1 MNVLYSAKKNWVHY
15 LSRPFDLFGASVWH
29 AWYASAR
36 TKEIFSATMPNV
48 LFVEEHPGVMRQYRI
63 RSEWNRFD
71 RVIEETVL
79 QKPAR
84 CQKLLEQGMKLNLRA
99 KRILRKGP
107 SSFSTLEQ
115 SIDFLIELAL
125 CATVLPFRS
134 YRYYVQ
140 NSAENTR
147 LLKLSEALRARSYYP
162 EIFIK
167 IVVPLARLRLRNQ
180 EKTFGKNILHVV
192 TLQELLSG
200 KILYLHGRVRAYKE
214 KKRVVYQNLSGTET
228 ISWVKDIVPVLA
240 ELEHRPHPKRGNN
253 FILHGQS
260 AFPGVVR
267 GKARIVLQAD
277 PTGIVFR
284 KGEILITLNSTPAL
298 MPLLRKCGAIVSDEG
313 GLSCHAAIVA
323 RELKK
328 PCVMGTKTATSL
340 LRDGDDI
347 EVDANNGIVKKLSF
361 LKQPR

>member
-1 MNVLYSAKKNWVHY
+1 MNVLYNARKNWVHY
-15 LSRPFDLFGASVWH
+15 LSRPFDLFGASLWH
-29 AWYASAR
+29 AWYATR
-36 TKEIFSATMPNV
+36 QTQEIFSATMPNV

-63 RSEWNRFD
+63 RPEWKRFD

-147 LLKLSEALRARSYYP
+147 LLKLSEHLRGHSYYP
-162 EIFIK
+162 QIFRK
-167 IVVPLARLRLRNQ
+167 ILVPLAQQRLR
-180 EKTFGKNILHVV
+180 EHKNIFGPDPLHVV

-200 KILYLHGRVRAYKE
+200 KIPDLDGRVRAYKE
-214 KKRVVYQNLSGTET
+214 KKRAIYQNLSGTET

-240 ELEHRPHPKRGNN
+240 ALEHFPHPRRGNN

-267 GKARIVLQAD
+267 AKARIVLQAD

-298 MPLLRKCGAIVSDEG
+298 MPLLQKCGGIVSDEG

-328 PCVMGTKTATSL
+328 PCVMGTKTATL
-340 LRDGDDI
+340 LLQDGDDI
-347 EVDANNGIVKKLSF
+347 EVDANNGIVKRL
-361 LKQPR
+361 